1 MPETEKERILRL
13 IAEGVLTPEEG
24 ARMIEA
30 LQRVQQAQPTTSSTP
45 EPPKEKP
52 KTNDRQN
59 FQKVEIPRPDG
70 THETIEVPPALVP
83 AVMKVIGAYMKE
95 SAKSAAKDA
104 WGGFK
109 VVASRSLNDMKSNLR
124 SRISGSPHTDS
135 SPKTPSPEEIQRRE
149 ERRRLLQMVESGRLK
164 AEEAERIFE
173 QLDALHQEKRNVPS
187 GQTH

>member
-30 LQRVQQAQPTTSSTP
+30 LQRAQQAQPTASSTS
-45 EPPKEKP
+45 EPSREKP
-52 KTNDRQN
+52 KTNERQN

-95 SAKSAAKDA
+95 SARSAARDA
-104 WGGFK
+104 WGGFR
-109 VVASRSLNDMKSNLR
+109 VMASRSLNEMKSNLR
-124 SRISGSPHTDS
+124 SRFSGSPNKAAS
-135 SPKTPSPEEIQRRE
+135 LNTPSPEEIQRRE
-149 ERRRLLQMVESGRLK
+149 ERLRLLQMVESGRLK

-173 QLDALHQEKRNVPS
+173 QLDALHQEKRGVSS